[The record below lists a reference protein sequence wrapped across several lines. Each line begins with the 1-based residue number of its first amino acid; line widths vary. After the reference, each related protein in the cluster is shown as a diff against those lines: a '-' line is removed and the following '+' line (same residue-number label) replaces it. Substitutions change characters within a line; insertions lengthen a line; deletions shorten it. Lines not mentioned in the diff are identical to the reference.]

1 MNPRDNERL
10 TDVSPGT
17 PMHALCSRYWLPAGL
32 ASDLPEPD
40 GAPIRVRLLGRNLV
54 AFRDSDGQVGMLD
67 ELCPHRRASLMLGQ
81 VRRGTIECIYHG
93 WRFSVD
99 GSIVEMPNCDDER
112 LKQRYR
118 ANAYPVKEAGGFL
131 WVYLGP
137 KDAMPEFPMHE
148 WMALP
153 ERNRHPR
160 IIASRSNFVQVME
173 GLLDTT
179 HLGVLHQDSLP
190 RADGT
195 VKVVNNTTRPA
206 SRFTAVSNSAK
217 VPVVEV
223 EERSFGIYAAAI
235 REGMADGEAVRDVR
249 ITAYVA
255 PFTIYVANGHVT
267 LMIVPV
273 DTETTHLYIVYWDPE
288 KPFAE
293 EPYRSD
299 IERGT
304 GTLPEVAE
312 RWGFSRETLGAPGTM
327 SMANHWGQDRARM
340 ASGESFS
347 GLELFAMED
356 AACTS
361 SMGTVSD
368 RQEMLVPADLAI
380 VRMRRF
386 LLAAADAVARGEAPP
401 AFADAE
407 AARHVGAVHTQI
419 APGEDWREAVAATAT
434 TTEEA

>member
-1 MNPRDNERL
+1 MTPRDNERL
-10 TDVSPGT
+10 TDVSPGS
-17 PMHALCSRYWLPAGL
+17 PMHELCRRYWLPAGL
-32 ASDLPEPD
+32 AADLPEPD
-40 GAPIRVRLLGRNLV
+40 GPPVRVRLLGRNLV
-54 AFRDSDGQVGMLD
+54 AFRDSEGQVGVLD

-81 VRRGTIECIYHG
+81 VRNGTIECIYHG

-99 GSIVEMPNCDDER
+99 GAIVDMPNCDDANVR
-112 LKQRYR
+112 QRYR
-118 ANAYPVKEAGGFL
+118 ATSYPVREAGGLL
-131 WVYLGP
+131 WVYMGP
-137 KDAMPEFPMHE
+137 SEHQPDFPLHR
-148 WMALP
+148 WMELP
-153 ERNRHPR
+153 ARNRHTR
-160 IIASRSNFVQVME
+160 IIASHSNFVQVME

-206 SRFTAVSNSAK
+206 SRFTAVSSAAK
-217 VPVVEV
+217 VPVVQV
-223 EERSFGIYAAAI
+223 EEQSFGLYSAAL
-235 REGMADGEAVRDVR
+235 REGTADGQAVRDVR

-267 LMIVPV
+267 LMIVPI
-273 DTETTHLYIVYWDPE
+273 DTGTTYLYITYWDPE

-304 GTLPEVAE
+304 GTVREVAD

-327 SMANHWGQDRARM
+327 GIANRWGQDRARM

-347 GLELFAMED
+347 GLEPFAMED

-361 SMGTVSD
+361 SMGPVSD

-380 VRMRRF
+380 VRMRRY
-386 LLAAADAVARGEAPP
+386 LLAAADALARGEPVP
-401 AFADAE
+401 AFADA
-407 AARHVGAVHTQI
+407 ALTYRVGAVHAQI
-419 APGEDWREAVAATAT
+419 APEADWRELIAPATV
-434 TTEEA
+434 EA